1 MSFLGFLVQFA
12 TALYLIY
19 SGYGYQHASMELN
32 GAIVLLCPLLFMFG
46 SAVRH
51 NAKTSGRAGFLGAI
65 KMILTGYIMGLIL
78 SAVFFGLG
86 MGLMHV
92 LELSPEPGSGRI

>member
-1 MSFLGFLVQFA
+1 MQFA

>member
-1 MSFLGFLVQFA
+1 MPFLGFLVQLA

-19 SGYGYQHASMELN
+19 LGHGYQNASMEFN
-32 GAIVLLCPLLFMFG
+32 GAVVLLSPLLFMFG

-51 NAKTSGRAGFLGAI
+51 NAKTSGRAGFIGAI
-65 KMILTGYIMGLIL
+65 KMIVSGYILGLVL

-86 MGLMHV
+86 MGLMHI
-92 LELSPEPGSGRI
+92 LELSPEAGSGRI